1 MAGLGAGSHYKKRC
15 NIKPMITLRKFI
27 EGLES
32 IPATTSWYLADISES
47 KGRQELYKKQSP
59 QRLNSLK
66 EHALIESAVS
76 SNRIEGVE
84 VEKKRIGTIIFGK
97 SLLNDRSEEEVRGY
111 REALNLIHSSGHQLH
126 VTEETCRKL
135 HSLTR
140 GEIWDA
146 GKYKEKDSDI
156 VEKRANGSS
165 SIRFKTVPAKQTPKS
180 MQQLHDAWEDAI
192 KATELH
198 SIISIAAYN
207 LDFLCIHPFRDGNGR
222 VSRLLLLLQCYHAG
236 IEVGRYISL
245 ERLIEQNKERYY
257 ETLKL
262 SSQGWHEGKHN
273 PWHYIN
279 YLCFIIRSAY
289 KEFEERLGDIQH
301 PRGEKTG
308 LIRASVNG
316 QRGDFSVADLQKQ
329 LPGVSV
335 DMIRRILKDMQAQG
349 AVECLG
355 RGRSAKWRKALN

>member
-1 MAGLGAGSHYKKRC
+1 MMTLKKFNAGLE
-15 NIKPMITLRKFI
+15 T
-27 EGLES
+27 

-47 KGRQELYKKQSP
+47 KGRQELYTKQSP

-84 VEKKRIGTIIFGK
+84 VEQKRIGTVIFGK
-97 SLLNDRSEEEVRGY
+97 SLLQDRSEEEVRGY
-111 REALNLIHSSGHQLH
+111 REALNLIHTLGSKLP

-135 HSLTR
+135 HLLTR

-156 VEKRANGSS
+156 IEKRTNGSS
-165 SIRFKTVPAKQTPKS
+165 SIRFRTVSAKQTPKA
-180 MQQLHDAWEDAI
+180 MQQLHTVWEDAV
-192 KATELH
+192 KETEMHRVITL
-198 SIISIAAYN
+198 AAYN

-222 VSRLLLLLQCYHAG
+222 VSRLLMLLQCYHAG
-236 IEVGRYISL
+236 IEVGRYISM
-245 ERLIEQNKERYY
+245 ERLIEQSKERYY

-279 YLCFIIRSAY
+279 FLCFIIKSAY
-289 KEFEERLGDIQH
+289 MEFEDRLGSMPQ
-301 PRGEKTG
+301 PRGEKTD
-308 LIRASVNG
+308 LVRKSVNSL
-316 QRGDFSVADLQKQ
+316 RGSFSVADLQKK

-335 DMIRRILKDMQAQG
+335 DMIRRILKDMQGEGLVA
-349 AVECLG
+349 CIN
-355 RGRSAKWRKALN
+355 RGRSAKWHKKVN

>member
-1 MAGLGAGSHYKKRC
+1 M
-15 NIKPMITLRKFI
+15 MTLKNFI
-27 EGLES
+27 AGLES
-32 IPATTSWYLADISES
+32 IPATTSWYLAEISES
-47 KGRQELYKKQSP
+47 KGRQDLYKKQSP

-84 VEKKRIGTIIFGK
+84 VEQKRIGTVVFGK
-97 SLLNDRSEEEVRGY
+97 CLLQDRSEEEVRGY
-111 REALNLIHSSGHQLH
+111 REALNLIHSMGAKLP

-135 HSLTR
+135 HTLTR

-156 VEKRANGSS
+156 IEKRANGTS
-165 SIRFKTVPAKQTPKS
+165 SIRFKTVPAKQTPRS
-180 MQQLHDAWEDAI
+180 MQQLHTAWKDAVKE
-192 KATELH
+192 TEMNR
-198 SIISIAAYN
+198 IITLAAYN

-222 VSRLLLLLQCYHAG
+222 VSRLLMLLQCYHAG
-236 IEVGRYISL
+236 IEVGRYISM

-279 YLCFIIRSAY
+279 FLCFIIKGAY
-289 KEFEERLGDIQH
+289 KEFEERLGEMSQ
-301 PRGEKTG
+301 PRGEKTA
-308 LIRASVNG
+308 LVRKTVKSLPD
-316 QRGDFSVADLQKQ
+316 DFSVADLQKKC
-329 LPGVSV
+329 PGVSL
-335 DMIRRILKDMQAQG
+335 DMIRRVLKDMQAEG

-355 RGRSAKWRKALN
+355 RGRFSKWRKTVN

>member
-1 MAGLGAGSHYKKRC
+1 
-15 NIKPMITLRKFI
+15 MITLKQFI
-27 EGLES
+27 SGLET

-47 KGRQELYKKQSP
+47 KGRQDLYKKQSP

-84 VEKKRIGTIIFGK
+84 VEQKRIGTVIFGK
-97 SLLNDRSEEEVRGY
+97 SLLQDRSEEEVRGY
-111 REALNLIHSSGHQLH
+111 REALNLIHSSGSKLP
-126 VTEETCRKL
+126 VTEETCTKL
-135 HSLTR
+135 HLLTR

-156 VEKRANGSS
+156 IEKRMDGTS
-165 SIRFKTVPAKQTPKS
+165 SIRFRTVPAKQTPKS
-180 MQQLHDAWEDAI
+180 MQQLHTAWEDAV
-192 KATELH
+192 KETQMH
-198 SIISIAAYN
+198 RIIALAAYN

-222 VSRLLLLLQCYHAG
+222 VSRLLMLLQCYHAG

-279 YLCFIIRSAY
+279 FLCFIIKSAY
-289 KEFEERLGDIQH
+289 KEFEERMGQLSH
-301 PRGEKTG
+301 PRGEKTEMARKAVMVFTG
-308 LIRASVNG
+308 H
-316 QRGDFSVADLQKQ
+316 FSVSDIQKMCPGVGIDTIRRVLKDLQHDK
-329 LPGVSV
+329 
-335 DMIRRILKDMQAQG
+335 II
-349 AVECLG
+349 ECIS
-355 RGRSAKWRKALN
+355 RGQSAKWRKTGN